1 MRYFIAMSDSLGLIS
16 RVYAIEA
23 KSVLAAKRQ
32 VNKIDDC
39 YGETFICTNL
49 ADAFELDPD
58 SLVAL
63 HLGKFRGC
71 TWMDATA
78 ENKKYFKKRLD
89 LVRER
94 GITFVANSAKVINSD
109 IHQ

>member
-16 RVYAIEA
+16 HVYAIEA
-23 KSVLAAKRQ
+23 KSVLGAKRW
-32 VNKIDDC
+32 VSKNNDC

-63 HLGKFRGC
+63 HPGKIHGC
-71 TWMDATA
+71 TWMEADQ
-78 ENKKYFKKRLD
+78 EGKQYFKKCLD

-94 GITFVANSAKVINSD
+94 GITFVAKSAK
-109 IHQ
+109 

>member
-1 MRYFIAMSDSLGLIS
+1 MRYFVAMSDSRGLIS
-16 RVYAIEA
+16 HVYAIEA

-39 YGETFICTNL
+39 YGETFICTKL

-63 HLGKFRGC
+63 HPGKFRGC
-71 TWMDATA
+71 TWMEADQ
-78 ENKKYFKKRLD
+78 EGKQYFKRRLD
-89 LVRER
+89 LARER
-94 GITFVANSAKVINSD
+94 GIVYVGAAPKVINSD
-109 IHQ
+109 NNQ